1 MIAFP
6 LSSAYVTEL
15 VFTKASDMIAT
26 SCLLN
31 DSLAVATLSE
41 MEFILKEV
49 YLVFR
54 TWPFMHREKAL
65 STENTIAFAAG
76 RVGSL
81 LNCQNPIITELV
93 GAHS

>member
-1 MIAFP
+1 M
-6 LSSAYVTEL
+6 SSAYVTKL
-15 VFTKASDMIAT
+15 VFTNAGDMIAT

-31 DSLAVATLSE
+31 DSLAVVTLSV
-41 MEFILKEV
+41 MKFILKEV

-65 STENTIAFAAG
+65 PTEGTIAFAAG
-76 RVGSL
+76 RIGSL